1 MEQPQQTPPRR
12 QPTAPPPAASV
23 VKAPSAAAISSNK
36 VAADYETLHPYTLV
50 LGTSLCGNVLLAPAA
65 LALETASM
73 RLYCEER
80 ADDPE
85 AILSAFGL
93 SAVGGVL
100 AFLLLVVELRVVAL
114 TSALSLSVA
123 GTFKEMLTVI
133 ASVLILGEMP
143 TLDKALG
150 LLLCLLGTAV
160 YTRIVHTSGG

>member
-1 MEQPQQTPPRR
+1 M
-12 QPTAPPPAASV
+12 
-23 VKAPSAAAISSNK
+23 
-36 VAADYETLHPYTLV
+36 L
-50 LGTSLCGNVLLAPAA
+50 TSLDCSCAWLSPGCWVIAKMSTQQYTVLSVAPPAA

-85 AILSAFGL
+85 ALLSAFGL